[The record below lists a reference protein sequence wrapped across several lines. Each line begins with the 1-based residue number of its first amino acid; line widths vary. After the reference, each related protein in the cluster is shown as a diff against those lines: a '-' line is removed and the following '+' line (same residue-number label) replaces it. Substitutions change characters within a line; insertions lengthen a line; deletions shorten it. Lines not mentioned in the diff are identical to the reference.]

1 MQLFRGAVL
10 VLILTYVL
18 VGVSRLGEIRDLLRD
33 EFKPFL
39 KEDYPTFDLNKFEWT
54 GKSKKIAKKMG
65 EELDELNR
73 IIYPIPK
80 PLKMDYLLK
89 EFEASKKSSKVVPT
103 VQRKATKKGAK

>member
-1 MQLFRGAVL
+1 MQLFIGAVL

-73 IIYPIPK
+73 IIHPIPK
-80 PLKMDYLLK
+80 YLLK
-89 EFEASKKSSKVVPT
+89 ELEASKKSSKVVPT